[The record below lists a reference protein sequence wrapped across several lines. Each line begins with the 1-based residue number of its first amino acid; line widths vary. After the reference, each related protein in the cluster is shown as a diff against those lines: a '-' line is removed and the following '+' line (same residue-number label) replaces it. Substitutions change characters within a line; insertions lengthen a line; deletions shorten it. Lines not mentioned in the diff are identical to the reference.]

1 MLERLKKLRYELGL
15 TQAEFAEKLGIK
27 QSTYSSIESG
37 RYKLTDRYI
46 SQICMVFNVNENWIR
61 NGEGAIFENIAKKQE
76 IIRNMIE
83 RLKLLRHK
91 LCLTQSEFASVL
103 GLNQSSYSLIET
115 GKINLSERYIK
126 TLVALYNV
134 NEQWLRTGEG
144 TIFLSSPQ
152 EKELVKIFKS
162 LSPASQNYL
171 LKMAQGLVEVQ
182 KDKE

>member
-1 MLERLKKLRYELGL
+1 MLFYSISNNLFVFQYSILIIYLNFRIIEL
-15 TQAEFAEKLGIK
+15 
-27 QSTYSSIESG
+27 
-37 RYKLTDRYI
+37 
-46 SQICMVFNVNENWIR
+46 
-61 NGEGAIFENIAKKQE
+61 QE
-76 IIRNMIE
+76 ITSNMIE